1 MIYKIILKTLSLL
14 NFNQK
19 IQYFSSHALRIISSL
34 LEVIGILSFL
44 PIINLLFKNDN
55 PSILEKISNN
65 INISFLLN
73 KDLSFYLLLMF
84 LIFFLKNLLLFVFT
98 FIRLSIEKKNT
109 DYFSTNLYY
118 IINSYPYVKFKKYT
132 DAELLRN
139 IITES
144 KRFERLSNHI
154 FSLFLNISY
163 ILISIFIITIFNNE
177 PKIFQL
183 IILISI
189 LLFFF
194 TKVCKSYILDIGN
207 KISLLSIKLSE
218 FIIESYN
225 LFLENYLFNQKSI
238 NFQNYKNIFH
248 EFTKTNF
255 LKKIINSLPKYL
267 FEIALISIFIFIV
280 NINFNNEVNS
290 AVSFEKSFITIV
302 IILRLLPIFLLVQI
316 DINEIFSNKRPLSN
330 IEDELKILK
339 NLKYKNKIIKNR
351 ELFKRLEFKKVSFDY
366 NGKKILKNLN
376 FTFKKGD
383 IVGILGGSGSGKSTI
398 SLIIMGFLNPSKGE
412 IYLNDKKLNQ
422 KNTLYNNIK
431 RIGYVSQN
439 IYLKNDTIK
448 NNIVLKLDKIDK
460 NKYSKALKISG
471 VEKFLKQ
478 KKIKDN
484 LFLKNNGSNLS
495 VGQRQRVAIARSL
508 YNSDQI
514 LILDEAT
521 SNLDIKTENEI
532 LKNLKKIKKDYFI
545 LMITHRK
552 NNKKFFDKTI
562 YLE

>member
-1 MIYKIILKTLSLL
+1 MIYQIISKTFKLL
-14 NFNQK
+14 NFKQK
-19 IQYFSSHALRIISSL
+19 IQYFLSHVLRIMSSL

-44 PIINLLFKNDN
+44 PIINFLFQNNN

-84 LIFFLKNLLLFVFT
+84 FIFFLKNLILFIFT
-98 FIRLSIEKKNT
+98 FVRLDIEKKNT

-118 IINSYPYVKFKKYT
+118 IFNTYPYITFKKYT

-154 FSLFLNISY
+154 FSLFLNIFY

-194 TKVCKSYILDIGN
+194 TKVCKNYILDIGN

-238 NFQNYKNIFH
+238 NSKNYKNIFH
-248 EFTKTNF
+248 EFTKINF

-351 ELFKRLEFKKVSFDY
+351 ELFKRLEFKKVSFNY

-376 FTFKKGD
+376 FIFKKGE
-383 IVGILGGSGSGKSTI
+383 IVGLLGSSGSGKSTI
-398 SLIIMGFLNPSKGE
+398 SLIIMGFLNPSQGE
-412 IYLNDKKLNQ
+412 IYFNDKKLNQ
-422 KNTLYNNIK
+422 KNNLLNNVK

-448 NNIVLKLDKIDK
+448 NNIILKSDKIDK
-460 NKYSKALKISG
+460 NKYYKALKISG

-478 KKIKDN
+478 KKIKDS
-484 LFLKNNGSNLS
+484 LLLKNNGSNLS

-532 LKNLKKIKKDYFI
+532 LKNLNEIKKDYFI
-545 LMITHRK
+545 LIITHRK

-562 YLE
+562 YLK